1 VNRKSLFDVRGANGW
16 IIALAVA
23 ANLLW
28 SFFTLIIAFY
38 ILDVSGGTIE
48 TVQLG
53 LLLSE
58 FIGPLI
64 IGWLCGWLAFDDR
77 GATYG
82 VVGALGSVLIILLTL
97 LASGVIAIL
106 LSIAALAGGFN
117 GGAIT
122 RYRGRRK

>member
-1 VNRKSLFDVRGANGW
+1 MNRKSIFDVRGANGW
-16 IIALAVA
+16 MDALAIA

-28 SFFTLIIAFY
+28 SFFTLIVAFY

-48 TVQLG
+48 AVQVG
-53 LLLSE
+53 LLISE
-58 FIGPLI
+58 FIGPFL
-64 IGWLCGWLAFDDR
+64 IGWFCGWLAFDDR

-97 LASGVIAIL
+97 LASGVIAVL
-106 LSIAALAGGFN
+106 LSIASLAGGFN

-122 RYRGRRK
+122 RYRGSRK

>member
-1 VNRKSLFDVRGANGW
+1 MNRKSIFDIRGANGW
-16 IIALAVA
+16 IIALGVA

-28 SFFTLIIAFY
+28 SFFMFVIAFY
-38 ILDVSGGTIE
+38 ILDVRGEPIE
-48 TVQLG
+48 SVQVG

-58 FIGPLI
+58 FIGPFI
-64 IGWLCGWLAFDDR
+64 TGWFCGWLAFDDR

-82 VVGALGSVLIILLTL
+82 VVGALGSVFMILLTL
-97 LASGVIAIL
+97 LASGGIAIM

-122 RYRGRRK
+122 RYRDRRK

>member
-16 IIALAVA
+16 IIALGVA

-48 TVQLG
+48 TVQVG

-64 IGWLCGWLAFDDR
+64 IGWFCGWLAFDDR

-82 VVGALGSVLIILLTL
+82 VVGALGSVLMILLTL

-122 RYRGRRK
+122 RYRGRRQ

>member
-1 VNRKSLFDVRGANGW
+1 VNRKSIFDVRGANGW
-16 IIALAVA
+16 IIAMGLA

-38 ILDVSGGTIE
+38 ILDVRGGTIE
-48 TVQLG
+48 TVQVG
-53 LLLSE
+53 LLISE
-58 FIGPLI
+58 FIGPFI
-64 IGWLCGWLAFDDR
+64 IGWFCGWLAFDDR
-77 GATYG
+77 GTTYG

-97 LASGVIAIL
+97 LVSGVIAIL

-122 RYRGRRK
+122 RYRVGPK

>member
-1 VNRKSLFDVRGANGW
+1 LNRRSIFDIRGANGW
-16 IIALAVA
+16 IIVLAIA

-28 SFFTLIIAFY
+28 SLLILLLAFY
-38 ILDVSGGTIE
+38 ILGVSGGTIE
-48 TVQLG
+48 TVQVG
-53 LLLSE
+53 L
-58 FIGPLI
+58 FIGEFSGAFL
-64 IGWLCGWLAFDDR
+64 IGWFCGWLAFDDR

-82 VVGALGSVLIILLTL
+82 VVGALGSVFMILLTL
-97 LASGVIAIL
+97 LASGGIAIL

>member
-1 VNRKSLFDVRGANGW
+1 MNRNSLFNIRGANGW
-16 IIALAVA
+16 IIALGVA

-38 ILDVSGGTIE
+38 ALDVSGGTIE
-48 TVQLG
+48 IVQVG
-53 LLLSE
+53 LLISE
-58 FIGPLI
+58 FMGPFI
-64 IGWLCGWLAFDDR
+64 IGWFCGWLAFDDR

-82 VVGALGSVLIILLTL
+82 VVGALGSVFILLLTL
-97 LASGVIAIL
+97 LASGGIAIL

-122 RYRGRRK
+122 RYRGRHK

>member
-1 VNRKSLFDVRGANGW
+1 MGVV
-16 IIALAVA
+16 

-38 ILDVSGGTIE
+38 ALDVSGGIIE
-48 TVQLG
+48 KVQVG
-53 LLLSE
+53 LLISE
-58 FIGPLI
+58 FMGPVI
-64 IGWLCGWLAFDDR
+64 IGWFCGWLAFDDR

-82 VVGALGSVLIILLTL
+82 VVGALGSVFILLLTL
-97 LASGVIAIL
+97 LASGGIAIL

-122 RYRGRRK
+122 RYRGRHK

>member
-1 VNRKSLFDVRGANGW
+1 LFDVQGANGW
-16 IIALAVA
+16 IIALAIV
-23 ANLLW
+23 ANLFW
-28 SFFTLIIAFY
+28 SFIVLIFAFY

-48 TVQLG
+48 TVQAG
-53 LLLSE
+53 LFIGE
-58 FIGPLI
+58 FIGSFLI
-64 IGWLCGWLAFDDR
+64 GGFCGWLAFDDR

-82 VVGALGSVLIILLTL
+82 VVGALGSVFMILLTL
-97 LASGVIAIL
+97 LASGAIAIL

>member
-1 VNRKSLFDVRGANGW
+1 MNRKSLFDVRGANGW
-16 IIALAVA
+16 IIALGIA

-38 ILDVSGGTIE
+38 ILEVSGGTIE
-48 TVQLG
+48 TIQIG

-64 IGWLCGWLAFDDR
+64 IGWFCGWLAFDDR

-82 VVGALGSVLIILLTL
+82 VMGALGSVLIILLML

-106 LSIAALAGGFN
+106 LSIATLAGGFN

>member
-1 VNRKSLFDVRGANGW
+1 MNRKSLFDVRGANGW
-16 IIALAVA
+16 IIALGVA

-38 ILDVSGGTIE
+38 ILDVSGGTID
-48 TVQLG
+48 TVQVG

-58 FIGPLI
+58 FIGPFI
-64 IGWLCGWLAFDDR
+64 IGWFCGWLAFDDR

-82 VVGALGSVLIILLTL
+82 VVGALGSVLMILFTL
-97 LASGVIAIL
+97 LASGLIAIL

-122 RYRGRRK
+122 RYRGSRR

>member
-1 VNRKSLFDVRGANGW
+1 MNRKSLFDVRGANGW
-16 IIALAVA
+16 IIALGIA

-38 ILDVSGGTIE
+38 ILEVSGGTIE
-48 TVQLG
+48 TIQIG

-64 IGWLCGWLAFDDR
+64 IGWFCGWLAFDDR

-82 VVGALGSVLIILLTL
+82 VVGALGSVLIILLML

-106 LSIAALAGGFN
+106 LSIATLAGGFN